1 MLVNVVAVLEVLVT
15 AMEVIQVVT
24 VLDGLA
30 AVSSGV
36 DALVIGVQTL
46 LAMLLVAVHVIYM
59 VIVLDRLAPV
69 ARQVLVILFRDVHG
83 HVRSLL
89 A

>member
-1 MLVNVVAVLEVLVT
+1 
-15 AMEVIQVVT
+15 MEVIQVVT

-46 LAMLLVAVHVIYM
+46 LAMLLVAVHVIYV